1 MLRGLLSSWPVPVQ
15 DRRSLWVEQPANMDI
30 DDKAVL
36 ERATSPPELS
46 VSEDETVL
54 LDIDGG
60 HYFTLMGKVS
70 VRIWQML
77 ADPQSTKALVDGLVE
92 EFEVDRERCR
102 DETRRFLGLLVARRL
117 IRPVA
122 QI

>member
-1 MLRGLLSSWPVPVQ
+1 
-15 DRRSLWVEQPANMDI
+15 MDI
-30 DDKAVL
+30 DDKTVL